1 MQEINGARNAQKTA
15 EAVDQLGFKKRYS
28 EQKVEVSEQGT
39 LDDIPME
46 IVELLAKNQYERCL
60 PDVENRSSTLEKPT
74 LGRKAQMTGGST
86 VHRKG

>member
-1 MQEINGARNAQKTA
+1 MQEINGARTVQKTI
-15 EAVDQLGFKKRYS
+15 EAVDQLGFMKRYS
-28 EQKVEVSEQGT
+28 EQTVEVSEQGT

-74 LGRKAQMTGGST
+74 LAGRKE
-86 VHRKG
+86 